1 MKQLKEVLKDRILM
15 RYSLF
20 IAFTA
25 ALLYILYFIIKNL
38 DDIALLGGK
47 GLSSVLGALA
57 PLFVGMVIAYLVNPL
72 VETMDKR
79 LMPKLIRTHADPLK
93 NTKRE
98 KKKRLLSVFLSYLL
112 IMAFVVAIIYGFV
125 ALIMGQFVFASLPKM
140 MDSVVNYFLSYEE
153 TVKSWVANIPAGV
166 LSDKVQA
173 IADSF
178 LTWITNNFSTKSVVN
193 TVTGIG
199 GNIVNFVIGI
209 IVSIYLVYDKD
220 FFIGL
225 WHKLI
230 YLLFPQRV
238 GTTINNSLTEV
249 NSVVSQ
255 FVRGVLLDALIVA
268 VLSSI
273 GLSILGLKF
282 AVFIG
287 IFAGVCNVI
296 PYFGPV
302 LGMIPA
308 FLIGLLTEG
317 FWHGAFAILVLLIV
331 QQIDCNIIYP
341 KVVGSSTGL
350 HPLFVLLA
358 VSLGGVYGG
367 LVGMVIAVP
376 IIGVLQIF
384 VI

>member
-1 MKQLKEVLKDRILM
+1 
-15 RYSLF
+15 
-20 IAFTA
+20 
-25 ALLYILYFIIKNL
+25 
-38 DDIALLGGK
+38 
-47 GLSSVLGALA
+47 
-57 PLFVGMVIAYLVNPL
+57 
-72 VETMDKR
+72 
-79 LMPKLIRTHADPLK
+79 

-350 HPLFVLLA
+350 
-358 VSLGGVYGG
+358 
-367 LVGMVIAVP
+367 
-376 IIGVLQIF
+376 
-384 VI
+384 